1 MSDLILSEEQIWGY
15 FGKVL
20 NPKTLRYVRIG
31 TPQSMTTI
39 YNLQHT
45 DVWEKRVNY
54 IIENHGVFGE
64 KLKKYLQK
72 KQK

>member
-31 TPQSMTTI
+31 TPQSMTSI
-39 YNLQHT
+39 
-45 DVWEKRVNY
+45 
-54 IIENHGVFGE
+54 
-64 KLKKYLQK
+64 
-72 KQK
+72 